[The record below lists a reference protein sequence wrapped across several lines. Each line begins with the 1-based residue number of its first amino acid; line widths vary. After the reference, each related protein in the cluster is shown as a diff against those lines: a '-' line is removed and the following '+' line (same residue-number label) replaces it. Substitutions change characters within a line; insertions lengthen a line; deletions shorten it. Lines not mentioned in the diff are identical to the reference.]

1 MCLMMD
7 CALFEDQKEKQTY
20 REFNL
25 SEKTQ
30 RTCAGAHTHTHTPIH
45 AHTHVHHMCHLSSCS
60 NTHAHTCTTCVICH
74 HAQTRMHTH
83 THTHTLQAPQA
94 RLPHCRRKGEGY
106 EWTAVTE
113 NCRFSLAPCSRRFL
127 QQEAELRKGSPPS
140 PRRETR
146 MAMIPGVP

>member
-1 MCLMMD
+1 MCLSHV
-7 CALFEDQKEKQTY
+7 QTCSIPPQLM
-20 REFNL
+20 FKDICLQNFTL
-25 SEKTQ
+25 MPMSVPCQ
-30 RTCAGAHTHTHTPIH
+30 RAHTRTHTRAPHVSSVVMLKH
-45 AHTHVHHMCHLSSCS
+45 ACTHVHHMCHLSSCS
-60 NTHAHTCTTCVICH
+60 NTHAHT
-74 HAQTRMHTH
+74 H
-83 THTHTLQAPQA
+83 THTHTLQATQA